1 MTDFKSGASIL
12 NSIKDTSTSFTGY
25 WEDVKDY
32 NAIVLTLQSPM
43 DGSGTLQWANT
54 ARRQQPPTDND
65 IIAEESF
72 LYTSATVKTLQWPHR
87 GRWFKLVYT
96 DGATGAATYADYSL
110 NIETLNKAMA
120 TEQKFGDDAQNTVHL
135 HQGDGGIQ
143 GYQIAYTDNSGT
155 PLGITGNADPGEAL
169 YVHLRDVSNTY
180 SYAYT
185 AAGSE
190 SESLYV
196 ALRDNN
202 RDNLDLTASGS
213 ALYVHPSNEAGYS
226 QAGTVTISGSYT
238 GDGALFIALAD
249 NSGEKISTTSNTSG
263 NVGNALYVH
272 LTLKD
277 GTAVSTDNP
286 IPCEEVLKIGQLSR
300 FDISSGIRSTA
311 FSSTSDLQT
320 GLINLHSFFT
330 YNDGPTTV
338 WTKLYDMSQDMVDSL
353 GVSDFAQYKDRILLN
368 VATPAGRYRDF
379 KFPRGMLFAEGLHFR
394 SSTEHTYDASADP
407 GEDVVFINGCY
418 YKNRSTDQNYLE
430 DIDINYGARS
440 LFEPEPEPGSEFDG
454 GFQSLD
460 VPEFG
465 LFSMPF
471 ALFPDEPEPEP
482 MSTMTGLEDL
492 QIDPEPEPEPEPE
505 PQAQDKTIAF
515 RADGDNYIE
524 GTVTFSYI
532 VDDEL
537 LSLSTLV
544 SSSVRS
550 LKDIAFCY
558 DDDMGNQIQYDIDI
572 TGLVYGT
579 PLSTES
585 INITQEQL
593 QTSKV
598 LITLDNDMEVN
609 IAYNG
614 V

>member
-1 MTDFKSGASIL
+1 MNDNKSGASVL

-32 NAIVLTLQSPM
+32 NSVVLTLQSPM

-54 ARRQQPPTDND
+54 ARHRFPSDSD

-72 LYTSATVKTLQWPHR
+72 LYTSATVKTLQWGHR
-87 GRWFKLVYT
+87 GRWFKLNYT
-96 DGATGAATYADYSL
+96 DAGTGAATYADYSL
-110 NIETLNKAMA
+110 NIETLYKGMA
-120 TEQKFGDDAQNTVHL
+120 SEQKFGDDAQNTVQIHT
-135 HQGDGGIQ
+135 GDGTQ
-143 GYQIAYTDNSGT
+143 AYQIVYTDNVGT
-155 PLGITGNADPGEAL
+155 PLGNTGLGQGEAL
-169 YVHLRDVSNTY
+169 YVHLRDTSNTY
-180 SYAYT
+180 SYSYT
-185 AAGSE
+185 STSTTGQDP
-190 SESLYV
+190 ESLYV

-202 RDNLDLTASGS
+202 GDNFDLTASGNT
-213 ALYVHPSNEAGYS
+213 LYVHPSNASGYS
-226 QAGTVTISGSYT
+226 QAGTVTVSGGYT
-238 GDGALFIALAD
+238 GDGALCIALAD
-249 NSGEKISTTSNTSG
+249 NCGENISTTLDTSG

-272 LTLKD
+272 LALKD
-277 GTAVSTDNP
+277 GTAVNRDNP
-286 IPCEEVLKIGQLSR
+286 IPCQEVLKIGQLSR
-300 FDISSGIRSTA
+300 FDISAGIRATA

-353 GVSDFAQYKDRILLN
+353 GIDDFTQYKDRILLN
-368 VATPAGRYRDF
+368 VATPAGQCRDF

-394 SSTEHTYDASADP
+394 SSTAHDYDASADP

-418 YKNRSTDQNYLE
+418 YKNRSADQNFLE
-430 DIDINYGARS
+430 DITITYGARS
-440 LFEPEPEPGSEFDG
+440 LFDEPDTQP
-454 GFQSLD
+454 
-460 VPEFG
+460 

-471 ALFPDEPEPEP
+471 AFPESNP
-482 MSTMTGLEDL
+482 MTGLEDL
-492 QIDPEPEPEPEPE
+492 E
-505 PQAQDKTIAF
+505 PQVNDKTIAF

-524 GTVTFSYI
+524 GSVTFSYTI
-532 VDDEL
+532 DDEL
-537 LSLSTLV
+537 LTLSTLV
-544 SSSVRS
+544 SSSARS
-550 LKDIAFCY
+550 LKEITFCY

-572 TGLVYGT
+572 TDLVYGI

-593 QTSKV
+593 ETSKV

>member
-1 MTDFKSGASIL
+1 MNDTKSGASVL
-12 NSIKDTSTSFTGY
+12 NSIKDTTTSFIGH

-32 NAIVLTLQSPM
+32 NSVVLTMQSPM

-54 ARRQQPPTDND
+54 SRHQFPSDSD

-72 LYTSATVKTLQWPHR
+72 LYTSATVKTLQWGHR
-87 GRWFKLVYT
+87 GRWFKLKYT
-96 DGATGAATYADYSL
+96 DAGTGAATYADYSL
-110 NIETLNKAMA
+110 NIETLYKGMA
-120 TEQKFGDDAQNTVHL
+120 SEQKFGDDAQNTVQL
-135 HQGDGGIQ
+135 HPGDGTQ
-143 GYQIAYTDNSGT
+143 AYQIVYTDNAGT
-155 PLGITGNADPGEAL
+155 PLGTTGQVHEGEAL
-169 YVHLRDVSNTY
+169 YVHLRDTSNTY

-185 AAGSE
+185 STGQDPA
-190 SESLYV
+190 SLYV

-202 RDNLDLTASGS
+202 GDNLDLTASGNT
-213 ALYVHPSNEAGYS
+213 LYVHPSNASGYS
-226 QAGTVTISGSYT
+226 QASTITVSGTDDV
-238 GDGALFIALAD
+238 ALCIALAD
-249 NSGEKISTTSNTSG
+249 NCGEKISTTLNTIG

-272 LTLKD
+272 LALKD
-277 GTAVSTDNP
+277 GTAVSKDNP
-286 IPCEEVLKIGQLSR
+286 IPCQEVLKIGQLSR
-300 FDISSGIRSTA
+300 FDISAGIRGTA
-311 FSSTSDLQT
+311 FSSTTDLQT

-338 WTKLYDMSQDMVDSL
+338 WTKLYDMSQAMVNSL
-353 GVSDFAQYKDRILLN
+353 GIDDFRQYADRILLN
-368 VATPAGRYRDF
+368 IATPAGQCRDF

-394 SSTEHTYDASADP
+394 SSTEHSYDASADP

-418 YKNRSTDQNYLE
+418 YKNRSTDQNFLE
-430 DIDINYGARS
+430 DITITYGARS
-440 LFEPEPEPGSEFDG
+440 LVDEPDTQP
-454 GFQSLD
+454 
-460 VPEFG
+460 
-465 LFSMPF
+465 LFSTPF
-471 ALFPDEPEPEP
+471 AFP
-482 MSTMTGLEDL
+482 MTGLEDL
-492 QIDPEPEPEPEPE
+492 QVN
-505 PQAQDKTIAF
+505 DKTIAF

-524 GTVTFSYI
+524 GSVTFSYTI
-532 VDDEL
+532 DDEL

-550 LKDIAFCY
+550 LKEIAFCY

-572 TGLVYGT
+572 TDLVYGT

-593 QTSKV
+593 ETSKV